1 MWNFEM
7 MSFVLYIAS
16 REPSL
21 ALSCCDCE
29 LDETWWEINTCSF
42 FLHFSTPYMGLEG
55 DGKENGDFFVS
66 KDFFFSIRSMQ
77 FCMTINRSFN
87 LTSKKESLT
96 KWYRCKSN
104 DLDFIHSSECNISH
118 THTNTHTHTIFLQ
131 SSLQIENPAKWAKK
145 TSQRGGKEAE
155 VGGKRDTLPFVNIHG
170 IWNSGKLIC
179 VRLKN
184 LKRVEGQHPPFCQQ
198 WKLVTPCRFPE
209 SWKET
214 VDDRP
219 NSSFRRRPHK

>member
-1 MWNFEM
+1 M
-7 MSFVLYIAS
+7 
-16 REPSL
+16 P
-21 ALSCCDCE
+21 
-29 LDETWWEINTCSF
+29 SF
-42 FLHFSTPYMGLEG
+42 FQLEFPLDVKKKSLWPSDIDVKAMTWTLFTPQ
-55 DGKENGDFFVS
+55 S
-66 KDFFFSIRSMQ
+66 A
-77 FCMTINRSFN
+77 
-87 LTSKKESLT
+87 
-96 KWYRCKSN
+96 
-104 DLDFIHSSECNISH
+104 IHHIHN

-155 VGGKRDTLPFVNIHG
+155 VGGKRDTLPFVNTHG
-170 IWNSGKLIC
+170 IWNSEKLIC

-184 LKRVEGQHPPFCQQ
+184 LKRVEAQHPPFCQQ
-198 WKLVTPCRFPE
+198 WKPVTPCRFPE